1 MSKIFESLFYSKVG
15 QSLLGAMGVKP
26 PIKLQR
32 YQGGSPWVVGKVLLA
47 DNPSTELSGVLEQT
61 NTPFDVFKEDQDSR
75 YHSVLFDATAFSKT
89 ADLSQLKVF
98 FSKISKQLNPSCHM
112 VILGLNP
119 ANCDGIEQ
127 ASVME
132 ALNGF
137 TRSLG
142 KEFGRK
148 AIMVNVIY
156 CQAVNQSIATP
167 VNFLLS
173 HRGAYISGQP
183 LYVNNATTAP
193 KSLKWEKALEGK
205 LALVTGAA
213 QGIGASIAQALS
225 QEGATVIGLDIPP
238 AKDALEATLAP
249 LNGIA
254 VATDI
259 TSPEAIESIIKAL
272 AGKTLDIVVHNA
284 GVTRDKTLARMP
296 DHFWD
301 MAININLAAPMS
313 ITSALD
319 AQNHLSDDARVICIS
334 SISGIAGNVGQT
346 NYSAS
351 KSGVVGYVRQQA
363 KLWANTHKTIN
374 AIAPGFIETQMTEQI
389 PFMTR
394 ELGRRMNS
402 LSQGGQPQDV
412 AQGVAL
418 FAQPGSGGLN
428 GQVLRVCGQSL
439 IGA

>member
-1 MSKIFESLFYSKVG
+1 MSKIIESLFYSKVG

-26 PIKLQR
+26 PIELQR
-32 YQGGSPWVVGKVLLA
+32 YQGGSPWVIGNVLLA
-47 DNPSTELSGVLEQT
+47 STPSTELSGVLEQT
-61 NTPFDVFKEDQDSR
+61 NTPFEVFKEEQDTR
-75 YHSVLFDATAFSKT
+75 HNSVLFDATVFRTTS
-89 ADLSQLKVF
+89 DLSQLKAF
-98 FSKISKQLNPSCHM
+98 FSKISKRLNTSSHI

-119 ANCDGIEQ
+119 ADCSDIEQ

-148 AIMVNVIY
+148 AVMVNVVY
-156 CQAVNQSIATP
+156 CQAVNSSITTP
-167 VNFLLS
+167 LNFLLS

-183 LYVNNATTAP
+183 LYVSNKATAHITQ
-193 KSLKWEKALEGK
+193 KWEKPLAGK

-213 QGIGASIAQALS
+213 QGIGASIAKTLS
-225 QEGATVIGLDIPP
+225 EEGATVIGLDIPP
-238 AKDALEATLAP
+238 AKEALDATLAP

-254 VATDI
+254 VAADI
-259 TSPEAIESIIKAL
+259 TSPEAIESIISAL

-301 MAININLAAPMS
+301 MAININLSAPML

-319 AQNHLSDDARVICIS
+319 QQNHLSDTARVICIS

-351 KSGVVGYVRQQA
+351 KSGVAGYVRQQA
-363 KLWANTHKTIN
+363 KLWANSNKTIN

-402 LSQGGQPQDV
+402 LSQGGKPEDV

-418 FAQPGSGGLN
+418 FAQPGSDGLN

>member
-1 MSKIFESLFYSKVG
+1 MSKIIENLFYSKVG
-15 QSLLGAMGVKP
+15 QGLLSSLGVKP
-26 PIKLQR
+26 AIELNR
-32 YQGGSPWVVGKVLLA
+32 YQGETPWVTGSILVAQPPSSELASVFNQANIQFEVLQGGQENRHNAAL
-47 DNPSTELSGVLEQT
+47 L
-61 NTPFDVFKEDQDSR
+61 
-75 YHSVLFDATAFSKT
+75 DATGFKT
-89 ADLSQLKVF
+89 TSDLVSLKTFFAQLGKR
-98 FSKISKQLNPSCHM
+98 LNASSHI
-112 VILGLNP
+112 VILGLDP
-119 ANCDGIEQ
+119 ASCSDIEQ

-137 TRSLG
+137 TRSLA

-148 AIMVNVIY
+148 AIMANVVY
-156 CQAVNQSIATP
+156 CQNVSASIATP

-183 LYVNNATTAP
+183 LYVNNASPTIQDWQKP
-193 KSLKWEKALEGK
+193 LNGQ

-213 QGIGASIAQALS
+213 QGIGAAIAKTLTQ
-225 QEGATVIGLDIPP
+225 QGATVVGLDIPP
-238 AKDALEATLAP
+238 AKDTLEATLAP
-249 LNGIA
+249 LDGIA

-259 TSPEAIESIIKAL
+259 TSAEAVEAIIQAL
-272 AGKTLDIVVHNA
+272 NGKTLDIVVHNA

-296 DHFWD
+296 EHFWD

-313 ITSALD
+313 ITTALEQR
-319 AQNHLSDDARVICIS
+319 AQLSDAARVICIS

-363 KLWANTHKTIN
+363 KLWAGTNKTIN

-402 LSQGGQPQDV
+402 LSQGGKPEDV
-412 AQGVAL
+412 AQGVTL
-418 FAQPGSGGLN
+418 FAQPGSQGLN
-428 GQVLRVCGQSL
+428 GQILRVCGQSL